1 MGLPLP
7 GPPDFKEMPTT
18 FTVSFWVLVK
28 ELNTKSFFVNLFNR
42 AYVWSEST
50 NNNIW
55 YKFITGPNPD
65 TDFVAPTPTPNAIVS
80 SEDKKIQTLIP

>member
-28 ELNTKSFFVNLFNR
+28 ELNAKSFFVNLFNR

-50 NNNIW
+50 NMNIG
-55 YKFITGPNPD
+55 YKFITGPISD
-65 TDFVAPTPTPNAIVS
+65 TDFVAPIQTPNA
-80 SEDKKIQTLIP
+80 